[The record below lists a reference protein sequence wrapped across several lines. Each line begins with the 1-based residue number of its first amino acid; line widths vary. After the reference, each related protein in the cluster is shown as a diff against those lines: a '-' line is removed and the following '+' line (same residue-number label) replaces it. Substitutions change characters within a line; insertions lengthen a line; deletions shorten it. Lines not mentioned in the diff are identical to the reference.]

1 MDKRSNIF
9 VAGGR
14 KMIGAAILRALIQQG
29 YENIIAEGKA
39 EPDLTTPEAVDD
51 FFKRYKP
58 EIVVIAAGKSG
69 GIAANQNYPADF
81 IRDNLQVN

>member
-1 MDKRSNIF
+1 MTNPT
-9 VAGGR
+9 
-14 KMIGAAILRALIQQG
+14 AA
-29 YENIIAEGKA
+29 
-39 EPDLTTPEAVDD
+39 DD